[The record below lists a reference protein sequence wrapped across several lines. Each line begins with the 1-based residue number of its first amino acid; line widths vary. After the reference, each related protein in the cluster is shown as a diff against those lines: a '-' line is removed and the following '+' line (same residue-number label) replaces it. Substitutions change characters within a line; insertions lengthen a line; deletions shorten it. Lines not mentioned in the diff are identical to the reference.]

1 MEAALDYGENF
12 FDRTELYPVPPSAT
26 TYRGNE
32 EIIGNLFAQCGH
44 RDKLILATTVVCPM
58 IKVPH
63 IRDGQTHWNWAII
76 GEAVDGSLQR
86 LQKDYINLY
95 QLHWPDRNSNKF
107 GQLNYLHDSEKVLTP
122 ILETLEDLFDIQR
135 IGKVRYFGLSNETS
149 WGTMRFIHYA
159 ETQNLPQVVSIQNP

>member
-1 MEAALDYGENF
+1 METALDYGENF

-63 IRDGQTHWNWAII
+63 IRDGQTHLNRAIM
-76 GEAVDGSLQR
+76 EAAFDDSLQR
-86 LQKDYINLY
+86 LHTDYIL
-95 QLHWPDRNSNKF
+95 L
-107 GQLNYLHDSEKVLTP
+107 
-122 ILETLEDLFDIQR
+122 
-135 IGKVRYFGLSNETS
+135 
-149 WGTMRFIHYA
+149 
-159 ETQNLPQVVSIQNP
+159 